1 MPFPHNAQ
9 SLTGALLAA
18 RIEDAI
24 AEDFRRREAEAAK
37 ARRYDILSVA
47 TPTQFGNIWDRMVK
61 GENFDKLVDELG
73 KVQAEWSRQEKA
85 RKEAAA

>member
-1 MPFPHNAQ
+1 MPFPQNTF
-9 SLTGALLAA
+9 TGAIFAA
-18 RIEDAI
+18 QIEDAI

-61 GENFDKLVDELG
+61 GENFDTLVDELG
-73 KVQAEWSRQEKA
+73 KVQAEWTAREKA
-85 RKEAAA
+85 RKESAA

>member
-1 MPFPHNAQ
+1 MAYTVYNCD
-9 SLTGALLAA
+9 SMTGGAA
-18 RIEDAI
+18 RSL
-24 AEDFRRREAEAAK
+24 
-37 ARRYDILSVA
+37 DILSVA